1 MKSIRKITIGTNYKQ
16 DAMHYIVG
24 QKVINNKWEI
34 HLIKESDDGYELFI
48 EQDDEVQPWKF
59 FNKNMGISVE
69 YNFVQ

>member
-1 MKSIRKITIGTNYKQ
+1 MKSIRKITVGTNYKQ

-24 QKVINNKWEI
+24 QRVINNTWEI
-34 HLIKESDDGYELFI
+34 HLIKESEDGYELFI
-48 EQDDEVQPWKF
+48 EKDDEVQLWKM

>member
-1 MKSIRKITIGTNYKQ
+1 MKSIRKITVGTNYKQ

-24 QKVINNKWEI
+24 QRVINNTWEI

-48 EQDDEVQPWKF
+48 EKDDEVQLWKM

>member
-1 MKSIRKITIGTNYKQ
+1 MKSIRKITVGTNYKQ

-24 QKVINNKWEI
+24 QRVINNTWEI
-34 HLIKESDDGYELFI
+34 HLIKESDNGYELFI
-48 EQDDEVQPWKF
+48 EKDDEVQLWKM